1 MIPCYLDYLERN
13 LINVIVIIRDYFV
26 VGYLSPYM
34 ISMKILPYC
43 IPLNLYEE
51 LDMLK
56 VAAKFR
62 KRIVMTEEYIFVW
75 FRAHIV
81 CEKMRTERE
90 NCHYHTIQ
98 FSWSLQLW
106 ENVTDCVNELN
117 GTQNFTFFLMTL
129 ECIPVN

>member
-13 LINVIVIIRDYFV
+13 LINVIAILFECYSGMYRQ
-26 VGYLSPYM
+26 

-62 KRIVMTEEYIFVW
+62 KRIVMTEEYIFV
-75 FRAHIV
+75 
-81 CEKMRTERE
+81 
-90 NCHYHTIQ
+90 
-98 FSWSLQLW
+98 
-106 ENVTDCVNELN
+106 
-117 GTQNFTFFLMTL
+117 
-129 ECIPVN
+129 